1 MMTLVH
7 QIGNLLEGLGL
18 LGKLRS
24 LEINRPVSL
33 RSNGIRSCSYQ
44 YSYTGAYIS
53 KIIRINYLRNLSF
66 LDYL

>member
-1 MMTLVH
+1 MTLVH
-7 QIGNLLEGLGL
+7 QIGKLLEGLGL
-18 LGKLRS
+18 LGEPWS
-24 LEINRPVSL
+24 LEIDRPVSL

-53 KIIRINYLRNLSF
+53 KIIRIIYLRNLSF